1 MAALHGVAPAIRRCG
16 FPATEVF
23 MTVHFRM
30 TIAVVVLAGFAG
42 TARAEEAKPQAAA
55 PDAFPQACRTAGPAP
70 SARPDHSSMKSM
82 TGAEHLFMQGMSKM
96 NDNMMQ
102 GMMKDD
108 VDMAFICGMIAH
120 HEGAIAMA
128 RAELD
133 HGKEGPLGQATRANR
148 HRGPDC
154 GNSSDERV
162 GGKA

>member
-1 MAALHGVAPAIRRCG
+1 
-16 FPATEVF
+16 
-23 MTVHFRM
+23 
-30 TIAVVVLAGFAG
+30 
-42 TARAEEAKPQAAA
+42 
-55 PDAFPQACRTAGPAP
+55 
-70 SARPDHSSMKSM
+70 MKSM

-133 HGKEGPLGQATRANR
+133 HGKDPWAKQLAQTVIAAQTAEIAAMSEWVEKRPGR
-148 HRGPDC
+148 
-154 GNSSDERV
+154 
-162 GGKA
+162 